1 MKMVQECL
9 GQCWGAELYL
19 VDSGAGL
26 FKSRSLI
33 RIWLL
38 ASDVKVLNLKRKLY
52 KCVKCQN

>member
-9 GQCWGAELYL
+9 GQRWGAELYL

-38 ASDVKVLNLKRKLY
+38 ASDVKVLNFIN
-52 KCVKCQN
+52 V